1 LALPDPMKRGLGV
14 WYSARLAGWGQRS
27 VSTRGAG
34 VSSPRMPHTS
44 VVLRAEQVS
53 KHFGAVKA
61 LDGISLDVCGGECVA
76 LIGESGS
83 GKSTLLR
90 CFNRLTDPD
99 SGRVFIDG
107 ADAAS
112 LDPIALRRRVGY
124 VPQEGGLLPHWR
136 VRRNVA
142 LVPWLQ
148 SQPDATERAE
158 RALSL
163 VGLDIPGLAD
173 RWPADLSGGQRQ
185 RVAVARALAAE
196 PSVILLD
203 EPFGA
208 LDAITRA
215 DLQSTF
221 RRLRDALEIT
231 ALLVTHDLQE
241 AVLLADRIAVVR
253 EGRLEQFAPPGE
265 LLRSPA
271 TDYVRELLRRARA
284 IE

>member
-1 LALPDPMKRGLGV
+1 MTPE
-14 WYSARLAGWGQRS
+14 
-27 VSTRGAG
+27 
-34 VSSPRMPHTS
+34 S
-44 VVLRAEQVS
+44 VVLRAEHVR
-53 KHFGAVKA
+53 KRFGAVQA
-61 LDGISLDVCGGECVA
+61 LDGISLDVRRGECVA

-107 ADAAS
+107 ADASS
-112 LDPIALRRRVGY
+112 LDPIGLRRRTGY

-148 SQPDATERAE
+148 SRPDAAERAE
-158 RALSL
+158 RALGL
-163 VGLDIPGLAD
+163 VGLDTAGVGD

-215 DLQSTF
+215 DLQNTF
-221 RRLRDALEIT
+221 RRLRDELGIT
-231 ALLVTHDLQE
+231 ALLVTHDIQE
-241 AVLLADRIAVVR
+241 ALLLADRIAVVR
-253 EGRLEQFAPPGE
+253 EGRLEQIAPASE
-265 LLRSPA
+265 LPRSPA
-271 TDYVRELLRRARA
+271 TGYVGELLRRARV
-284 IE
+284 IQ